1 MLLPIF
7 LQQNC
12 WDKNQCHS
20 HPHNLFNKQVAY
32 NSTYLAMYLV
42 ITSFVP
48 LVLQA
53 RFTCMHQAKLITC
66 PEANITAINLR
77 CHFFSPF
84 FKSAFT
90 YIDQAPL
97 LLICPGSQI
106 TGTLFAFSICSPP
119 LSYKHLLK
127 MIRQHIESRKKNIA
141 SYNLG
146 SGFLL
151 SPSSEKGLLIWIR
164 PHD

>member
-20 HPHNLFNKQVAY
+20 HLFNKQVAY
-32 NSTYLAMYLV
+32 NLTYLAMYLV

-53 RFTCMHQAKLITC
+53 RLTCMHQAKLITS
-66 PEANITAINLR
+66 PESNITAINLR

-90 YIDQAPL
+90 YIDQAL
-97 LLICPGSQI
+97 L
-106 TGTLFAFSICSPP
+106 
-119 LSYKHLLK
+119 
-127 MIRQHIESRKKNIA
+127 
-141 SYNLG
+141 
-146 SGFLL
+146 
-151 SPSSEKGLLIWIR
+151 
-164 PHD
+164 